1 MLKISH
7 HRWAGTLVIPL
18 IILGLSGMAAGDELT
33 EGQSLYAAKCQ
44 ICHGA
49 NGRGDGPAAAALN
62 PKPADFTNPTFWKN
76 NPEEKIRR
84 MVTYGKGVM
93 PAFNLKDDEIKAI
106 IDYMEHAFKK

>member
-49 NGRGDGPAAAALN
+49 
-62 PKPADFTNPTFWKN
+62 KPADFTNPTIWKN

>member
-62 PKPADFTNPTFWKN
+62 PKPADFTNPTIWKN